1 MYSDVRQLLTPVKH
15 MKDDFPNSMDENRQ
29 KIVGLSRRLGESS
42 HLFLSEL
49 SEHSATHSLELEQ
62 IRNAIEAMQIRGS
75 EILQKDAILQRLHF
89 PQFCERKRE
98 IKQAHAD
105 TFEWIYKQRSTG
117 FKDWLCEENGI
128 FWISGKAGS
137 GKSTL
142 MKFLARHPMTKT
154 LLKQWTGDNRLVLA
168 DFYFWSTGHPLEKT
182 QEGLLRSLLFQ
193 LLQECHELIPSVCAT
208 RWKPQYIPGGFQDSW
223 QCSELIA
230 TINAVLA
237 HPDLSVRF
245 CLFIDG
251 MDEYQG
257 DQGNFVQDLMGFS
270 KHSSVKICASS
281 RPWTLFKKS
290 FGIKPGQYLTLE
302 GLTKGDIDRVINDEL
317 IRDDRFTKLGP
328 SDGTAD
334 ELTDELRKRADGVF
348 LWVFIVVRSLLRGVD
363 SGDDMATLR
372 KRLNETPSDLE
383 DLFRK
388 MLFGPDNVYRTV
400 GARALQLSCHADQ
413 FLDPILFCFLQQD
426 LDNPSFALQHHER
439 VLRPWSASTEGSKQ
453 LDKWFHGLLETHM
466 QIESLDMMPLYLYG
480 VNWSYRR
487 FFKVRFLHRT
497 VRDFLT
503 TSDIQSTL
511 SILAGQDFNPWSTLC
526 RLSLIAAKCISIKVS
541 PTPKEALYRDAVWA
555 VQRLSFLAFYYARK
569 LELTQNTT
577 EYAVLQEF
585 DTVFESLARAMKLQ
599 NVKTTDGLNARSK
612 ALLGSSTSSQSVDS
626 GKSHDDRS
634 ARRDSLL
641 LSSAA
646 LGAQFNLQIFLL
658 ESIRKHG
665 SHNPQ
670 RGITTL
676 IYHALFP
683 FEVTIPLLDLDE
695 YPSLDTV
702 RFLKKQGCASRLFV
716 NDGGGWSKYQI
727 HRLLF
732 DTFER
737 IKDSLVT
744 VNYLDYNM
752 YAIHKE
758 AARKGRMERIAEIL
772 TTSSENVAVST
783 RTVPPSHTVIIEW
796 LKACLSL
803 RLIRNS
809 FSGLRP
815 KLNSWLAATK
825 SQPFTILAALV
836 AYMAVRLTCL
846 ELAAVESRSFTIL
859 AALVVACIAVL
870 VIYLQLTGGADSF
883 RKGDERG
890 S

>member
-1 MYSDVRQLLTPVKH
+1 MAEPFAALSAAAAILQFVDFGSKFLANVHELKSSASDALAENVTIKLWFTDMRKVADKLEKAPEAIHNLPLGNQIELESLIIACQPLCKELLAVLGRLKGSPDTLSPTWNYLQKSLRNIWNTGELASLQRQLDSIRAQIRVKLLSMLSYDQSAMYSDVRQLLTPVKH

-42 HLFLSEL
+42 HLLLSEL

-75 EILQKDAILQRLHF
+75 EILQKDAILQSLHF

-98 IKQAHAD
+98 VKQAHAD
-105 TFEWIYKQRSTG
+105 TFEWIYEQRSTG
-117 FKDWLCEENGI
+117 FKDWLCEEGGI

-208 RWKPQYIPGGFQDSW
+208 RWKPRYIPGGFQDSW
-223 QCSELIA
+223 ECSELVAIIHA
-230 TINAVLA
+230 MLA

-257 DQGNFVQDLMGFS
+257 DQRKFVQDFMGFF

-281 RPWTLFKKS
+281 RPWTVFKQS
-290 FGIKPGQYLTLE
+290 FGIKLGQYLTLE
-302 GLTKGDIDRVINDEL
+302 GLTKGDIDRVINDKL
-317 IRDDRFTKLGP
+317 IRDDRFTQFGL

-334 ELTDELRKRADGVF
+334 ELTDELRIRADGVF
-348 LWVFIVVRSLLRGVD
+348 LWVFLVVRTLLRGID
-363 SGDDMATLR
+363 SGDDMAALR
-372 KRLNETPSDLE
+372 KRLNETPSDLG

-388 MLFGPDNVYRTV
+388 MLFGPDNNYRTV
-400 GARALQLSCHADQ
+400 AARALQLSCHADQ

-439 VLRPWSASTEGSKQ
+439 VLRLWSARTEGSKQ

-466 QIESLDMMPLYLYG
+466 QIESLDMMPLYLPG
-480 VNWSYRR
+480 VNWPYRR
-487 FFKVRFLHRT
+487 FFKTRFLHRT

-541 PTPKEALYRDAVWA
+541 PTPKEALYRDAIWA
-555 VQRLSFLAFYYARK
+555 VQSLSFLAFYYAGK

-585 DTVFESLARAMKLQ
+585 DTVQSFARVVHQPTPIKIA
-599 NVKTTDGLNARSK
+599 K
-612 ALLGSSTSSQSVDS
+612 AG
-626 GKSHDDRS
+626 
-634 ARRDSLL
+634 
-641 LSSAA
+641 
-646 LGAQFNLQIFLL
+646 
-658 ESIRKHG
+658 
-665 SHNPQ
+665 Q
-670 RGITTL
+670 REE
-676 IYHALFP
+676 P
-683 FEVTIPLLDLDE
+683 
-695 YPSLDTV
+695 
-702 RFLKKQGCASRLFV
+702 
-716 NDGGGWSKYQI
+716 
-727 HRLLF
+727 
-732 DTFER
+732 
-737 IKDSLVT
+737 
-744 VNYLDYNM
+744 
-752 YAIHKE
+752 
-758 AARKGRMERIAEIL
+758 
-772 TTSSENVAVST
+772 
-783 RTVPPSHTVIIEW
+783 
-796 LKACLSL
+796 
-803 RLIRNS
+803 
-809 FSGLRP
+809 
-815 KLNSWLAATK
+815 
-825 SQPFTILAALV
+825 
-836 AYMAVRLTCL
+836 
-846 ELAAVESRSFTIL
+846 
-859 AALVVACIAVL
+859 
-870 VIYLQLTGGADSF
+870 
-883 RKGDERG
+883 
-890 S
+890 